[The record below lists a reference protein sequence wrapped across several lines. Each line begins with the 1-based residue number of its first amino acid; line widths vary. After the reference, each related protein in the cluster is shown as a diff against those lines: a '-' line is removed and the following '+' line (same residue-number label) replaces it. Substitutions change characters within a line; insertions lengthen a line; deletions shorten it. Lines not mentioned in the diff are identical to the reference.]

1 MRPYDVV
8 VVGAGHAGIEA
19 AAAAARIGAS
29 TLCVTLRL
37 DRVGHLPCNCSI
49 GGPGKGQIA
58 REVDAL
64 GGVMALAADHTTTHT
79 RRVGTGKGPANQT
92 LRAQVCKSAYPLW
105 VQEYLARVPGLELR
119 RGEASEVLVEGGE
132 VCGVRLDGEIVAAR
146 SVVLTTGTFLNAV
159 CHEGENRVRAARHG
173 EAPSTN
179 LADWLRAFGFRLRRF
194 KTGTTPRLDRSTIRW
209 DQTEEMPSEPEAGP
223 LSFLLDELPPGTGA
237 LPTFRTETNEQT
249 HEVLRENLG
258 LSAIYSGRIEGT
270 GPRFCPSVE
279 DKIVRFASKASHPV
293 FLELEEQDGSSVY
306 VQGFST
312 SMPAEV
318 QLEAL
323 RTIRGLEE
331 AEVLRYGYAV
341 EYDSVDPIQLDPCLM
356 AKDVP
361 GLFFAGQLNGTSGY
375 EEAAGQGLLAGANA
389 ALHAFRREPLILQRN
404 TSYIGV
410 MADDLVTKGAEDPYR
425 MLTGRAEHRLALR
438 HDNADRRLTPIAAS
452 LGLACGHR
460 LARLESKLDKLAQGA
475 RWAKETYLL
484 QSQAESLEP
493 KVSGIAG
500 RLAVWAL
507 LRRPEIGPA
516 QVASAAQS
524 LKWEPPVP
532 LDDPVW
538 SLLEVEAKFE
548 GYLQREESEVRRLAR
563 LETMAIPRGLDYAA
577 VRGLSHE
584 SREKL
589 AGVRPVSIGQAG
601 RIPGVRPTDVAL
613 LVGHLGSGR

>member
-19 AAAAARIGAS
+19 AAAAARIGAI

-64 GGVMALAADHTTTHT
+64 GGVMALAADHATTHT

-92 LRAQVCKSAYPLW
+92 LRAQVCKTTYPLW
-105 VQEYLARVPGLELR
+105 VQEYLARLAGLELR
-119 RGEASEVLVEGGE
+119 RGEASEVLIEGGQ
-132 VCGVRLDGEIVAAR
+132 VRGVRLDGEIVEAR

-159 CHEGENRVRAARHG
+159 CHEGENQVSAARHG

-179 LADWLRAFGFRLRRF
+179 LADWLGAVGFCLRRF

-209 DQTEEMPSEPEAGP
+209 DKTEEMPSEPEAGP

-237 LPTFRTETNEQT
+237 LPTFRTETNERT
-249 HEVLRENLG
+249 HDILRENLG
-258 LSAIYSGRIEGT
+258 LSAMFSGRIGGT

-279 DKIVRFASKASHPV
+279 DKVVRFAGKASHPV
-293 FLELEEQDGSSVY
+293 FLELEEQDGASVY

-312 SMPAEV
+312 SMPAKV
-318 QLEAL
+318 QLGAL
-323 RTIRGLEE
+323 RTIRGLEG

-341 EYDSVDPIQLDPCLM
+341 EYDSLDPTQLDPGLM

-389 ALHAFRREPLILQRN
+389 ALHALGREPLVLQRN

-452 LGLACGHR
+452 LGLACGQR
-460 LARLESKLDKLAQGA
+460 LARLESKLAKLAQGTQ
-475 RWAKETYLL
+475 WAKETFLL
-484 QSQAESLEP
+484 QAQAESLEP
-493 KVSGIAG
+493 SLPGVAG
-500 RLAVWAL
+500 RLAVWGL

-516 QVASAAQS
+516 QVAAAAQA
-524 LKWEPPVP
+524 LEWEPPVP

-548 GYLQREESEVRRLAR
+548 GYLQREESEIRRLGR
-563 LETMAIPRGLDYAA
+563 LETMAIPRSLDYAA